1 MKMLYLDCA
10 MGAAGD
16 MLAAAL
22 LELLDAPETAVE
34 TLNALGIPGVT
45 YLLERMEKCGVCG
58 SHLRVLVHDEE
69 EGEGEHHH
77 HHHTNLGEIRQ
88 IVSGLNASEAV
99 KARVLA
105 VYGRIAAAESAVHGE
120 KIEEV
125 HFHEV
130 GAMDA
135 VADITAVCWL
145 MERLQPEAVTASA
158 IHVGCGT
165 VRCAHGVLPVPA
177 PATARLLDGVPTYG
191 GEIEGELCTPTG
203 AALLTEFASNY
214 GEKPVLFEE
223 KTGFGMGRKEFPRAN
238 CLRAVL
244 GETEQTA
251 VRDTVAE

>member
-1 MKMLYLDCA
+1 MRTLYLDCA

-22 LELLDAPETAVE
+22 LDLLDAPETAVK

-45 YLLERMEKCGVCG
+45 YVLERTEKCGVSG
-58 SHLRVLVHDEE
+58 LHLRVLVGEE
-69 EGEGEHHH
+69 EEGEHHH
-77 HHHTNLGEIRQ
+77 HHHHTNLQEIRH
-88 IVSGLNASEAV
+88 IVSHLNTSDAV

-120 KIEEV
+120 SVEEV

-135 VADITAVCWL
+135 VADITAACWL
-145 MERLQPEAVTASA
+145 MERLAPEKVMASP

-177 PATARLLDGVPTYG
+177 PATAKLLDGVPTYG

-203 AALLTEFASNY
+203 AALVTEFASEF
-214 GEKPVLFEE
+214 GEQPEMRDE
-223 KTGFGMGRKEFPRAN
+223 KIGFGMGSKDFPRAN

-244 GETEQTA
+244 GEG
-251 VRDTVAE
+251 